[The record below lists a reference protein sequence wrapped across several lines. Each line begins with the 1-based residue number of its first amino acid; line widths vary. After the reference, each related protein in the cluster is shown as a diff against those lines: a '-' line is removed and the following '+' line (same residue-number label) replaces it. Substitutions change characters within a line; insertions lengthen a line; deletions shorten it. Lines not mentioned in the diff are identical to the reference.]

1 MKKLFLII
9 LLFPFYC
16 NAQQSIELVANK
28 DNSLF
33 SEANNLSNGAGNGI
47 FAGRTGGGNL
57 RRALLQ
63 FPINQIPQNV
73 NIDSVQLSLNCDNA
87 RSNAN
92 FQIYRVL
99 SNWGEGTSIGNS
111 NGGKG
116 GTATINDATWA
127 NTFYNSQ
134 NWKTPG
140 GEFNT
145 DSLVCSFVSIQYGQ
159 NNFTSPKLL
168 ENVKHWYNN
177 RYDNFGW
184 IILGDESDSYTA
196 HKFDSRETTTGN
208 PPKLKVYY
216 SSLTS
221 TENVDFLILKP
232 IYPIPATDFISVPYI
247 EKVTYFISDL
257 QGQIILNGVTYE
269 GKINV
274 QNLKSGIYFLKLNEE
289 NKFYK
294 LIVE

>member
-9 LLFPFYC
+9 LSFPFYC
-16 NAQQSIELVANK
+16 IAQQSIELVASK

-33 SEANNLSNGAGNGI
+33 SEANNLSNGVGNGI

-63 FPINQIPQNV
+63 FPINQIPKNV
-73 NIDSVQLSLNCDNA
+73 HIDSIQLSLNCDNA
-87 RSNAN
+87 RSNATFN
-92 FQIYRVL
+92 MYRVL
-99 SNWGEGTSIGNS
+99 SNWGEGTSVGNS

-116 GTATINDATWA
+116 GTATINDATWT
-127 NTFYNSQ
+127 NSFYNTQ

-140 GEFNT
+140 GDFNK
-145 DSLVCSFVSIQYGQ
+145 DSLVCSFISIQYGQ

-168 ENVKHWYNN
+168 ENVRHWYNN
-177 RYDNFGW
+177 SYDNFGW

-216 SSLTS
+216 STLTS
-221 TENVDFLILKP
+221 IENVDFLPYKS
-232 IYPIPATDFISVPYI
+232 IYPIPANDFILVPYNETI
-247 EKVTYFISDL
+247 TYSIADL
-257 QGQIILNGVTYE
+257 QGQMIQNGITDE

-274 QNLKSGIYFLKLNEE
+274 QNLKSGIYILKINHENE
-289 NKFYK
+289 FYK
-294 LIVE
+294 LIIE